1 MLQRWLLAAIAL
13 LPLCVGAVDLEQ
25 ALERAR
31 LADPGFQA
39 AKQELIGLME
49 VVPQAQAALLP
60 NASLSAGRNR
70 VWLDREDGGVS
81 STADYFSQNGTLSVR
96 QPILRLPQWVQ
107 LKQAKT
113 QEATR
118 EPARRR
124 AEADL
129 LLRVAS
135 AYFDL
140 LYAGQ
145 SLDYIE
151 ALATASL
158 EQLRAARR
166 GFELGQGTRTDIDD
180 AQARYDLAMAQ
191 GVQARQNRVL
201 AERQLALQL
210 GLGQGEPIKLAIL
223 PLQVTQAPAAGGSLD
238 HWLSLAQQH
247 NPDLQLA
254 RAKLA
259 LAQLEVDKAQAGHYP
274 TVDAI
279 GQRSLSKSENTQFP
293 RSSYFST
300 QIGVQINIPL
310 YAGGATESA
319 IRQALANRE
328 RERFAVEQVSNDL
341 AIKVQREHNTLIE
354 GEKRLQAA
362 RQSLLSAEQL
372 VISTG
377 RGMMAGTRTIVDRL
391 NAMQRRAEAR
401 RELALVLYQLHLAR
415 LKLAVLAAPDGQ
427 EAVDEVNRLLV
438 ASP

>member
-1 MLQRWLLAAIAL
+1 
-13 LPLCVGAVDLEQ
+13 
-25 ALERAR
+25 
-31 LADPGFQA
+31 
-39 AKQELIGLME
+39 
-49 VVPQAQAALLP
+49 
-60 NASLSAGRNR
+60 
-70 VWLDREDGGVS
+70 
-81 STADYFSQNGTLSVR
+81 
-96 QPILRLPQWVQ
+96 
-107 LKQAKT
+107 
-113 QEATR
+113 
-118 EPARRR
+118 
-124 AEADL
+124 
-129 LLRVAS
+129 
-135 AYFDL
+135 
-140 LYAGQ
+140 
-145 SLDYIE
+145 
-151 ALATASL
+151 L

-247 NPDLQLA
+247 NPELQLA

-259 LAQLEVDKAQAGHYP
+259 LAQLEVERAQAGHYP

-341 AIKVQREHNTLIE
+341 AIKVQREHNTLTE

-391 NAMQRRAEAR
+391 NAVQRRAEAR

-415 LKLAVLAAPDGQ
+415 LKLAALAAPDGQ